1 MIHKRSAIPVALA
14 LVLALAAMPSFA
26 RPQGGGVPSDSVLR
40 GFQPIG
46 DYVLIVNGK
55 PAAGDIYQ
63 NQLPAI
69 LVMSSSLSSPVLLTP
84 GAGSKVETVHI
95 MKVAKQ
101 PDGSV
106 DLLADAVLA
115 PIGQF
120 KTDGDNVSFTY
131 QGKNVSLNPKP
142 PLVGRHVAQELK
154 THNPMYMRT
163 ASTYKPD
170 GAAIASLKKNAKPV
184 TVRVYFGSWCPHC
197 RQHVPLILKVEDQLK
212 GSQVKFEYVGLKKP
226 PEGWNDP
233 EVKKLNVRGVPTGI
247 VYSNGKEIGR
257 ITGDN
262 WNAPEVQLNKIVA
275 GQTAAK
281 GK

>member
-1 MIHKRSAIPVALA
+1 MTHKRSVVPM
-14 LVLALAAMPSFA
+14 LVLALVAVASIA
-26 RPQGGGVPSDSVLR
+26 GAQGGVPSDSVLR

-46 DYVLIVNGK
+46 EYVLIVNGK
-55 PAAGDIYQ
+55 PVAGDIYQ

-69 LVMSSSLSSPVLLTP
+69 LVMSSSLPSPVLLTP
-84 GAGSKVETVHI
+84 GVNKVETVHI

-120 KTDGDNVSFTY
+120 KLDGENVAFAY

-154 THNPMYMRT
+154 THNPLYMRT
-163 ASTYKPD
+163 ANTYKPN

-212 GSQVKFEYVGLKKP
+212 GSQVKFEYVGLRKP

-233 EVKKLNVRGVPTGI
+233 EVKKVNVRGVPTGI
-247 VYSNGKEIGR
+247 VYSGGKEIGR
-257 ITGDN
+257 ITGEN

-275 GQTAAK
+275 GQAAAK